1 MSEPWETL
9 SSIFRPLSPVLCPPT
24 MRPLIHPVLVNGRF
38 GDPAVFV
45 ETLFER
51 RAILLDLGD
60 IAALPA
66 RSILK
71 VDQVF
76 VSHTHLDHF
85 FGFDRLLRLNVGRAK
100 SIALY
105 GPAGFIAQVH
115 HKLQAYQWNLVGGY
129 ADDLVFDVSELAS
142 PGILRRARFR
152 LKSAF
157 VREELGEAPMAGDVL
172 HEEARYRLRVAIL
185 EHRLPCLA
193 FALEETGHV
202 NVWKTR
208 LDALALPVGPW
219 LRDLKE
225 ALVAGEPDDR
235 RIEIRAA
242 ASQPPVATL
251 PLGQLRG
258 LVTLT
263 PGQKVAYVTDAA
275 DTPANRAAIG
285 RLVEGAD
292 LLMIEATF
300 AAADAALAARR
311 THLTT
316 AAAGEIARAARVRRV
331 EPFHFSPRYAD
342 REAEMLA
349 EVQAAFAGADANLR
363 AQG

>member
-1 MSEPWETL
+1 
-9 SSIFRPLSPVLCPPT
+9 

-51 RAILLDLGD
+51 RGLLFDLGD
-60 IAALPA
+60 IGALPA

-85 FGFDRLLRLNVGRAK
+85 YGFDRLLRLNVGRAK
-100 SIALY
+100 SVTLY
-105 GPAGFIAQVH
+105 GPPGFLAQAH

-129 ADDLVFDVSELAS
+129 ADDLVFLGHELVA
-142 PGILRRARFR
+142 PGVLRRARFR
-152 LKSAF
+152 LKTAF
-157 VREELGEAPMAGDVL
+157 VREELGEVRMIGDDVL
-172 HEEARYRLRVAIL
+172 HEEARYRVRVAVL

-193 FALEETGHV
+193 FALEETAHV

-208 LDALALPVGPW
+208 LEALGLPVGPW

-225 ALVAGEPDDR
+225 AIVASASDDAP
-235 RIEIRAA
+235 IEIRASA
-242 ASQPPVATL
+242 TDPALVTL
-251 PLGQLRG
+251 PLGQLRDI
-258 LVTLT
+258 VTLT

-275 DTPANRAAIG
+275 DTPANRAAIV
-285 RLVEGAD
+285 RLVEDAD

-300 AAADAALAARR
+300 AADDAALAARR

-316 AAAGEIARAARVRRV
+316 VAAGEIARAARVRRV

-342 REAEMLA
+342 READMLR
-349 EVQAAFAGADANLR
+349 EVQASFEARPLPRPSASG
-363 AQG
+363 